1 MNLNKEKLNK
11 AYRTLAAFV
20 KTSSSG
26 FNGKRIIM
34 KAEKGLVTFKY
45 RDGSVICHYSI
56 PCDSN
61 ESFSYLVRLKCIGEA
76 TKFRG
81 DVDVSVSN
89 YLITFTDGTSSVTER
104 VVDSWENEPYPPL
117 VNNEE
122 NTITVNPAKF
132 WKMLK
137 CIKDIQ
143 YIPPQPDL
151 VKNMLYLTCSE
162 QRLTAVSMTGSF
174 VAKKMISVTGNSQ
187 INWSGML
194 VKRYIDLIQYVKDN
208 DSMTLHFHPN
218 CIEIESGDIYMCIV
232 LQHGCIA
239 NYDIALDANSASK
252 FSLMVKD
259 TVDYL
264 DELASIGTG
273 KLFCKGRKDNKIRF
287 EVEDGKNRILC
298 SVPLFEHSGDAFD
311 FQVDFKNFYDLL
323 NEVYDCS
330 IMTFKY
336 NPDDR
341 GIIFFSEDKSFLGA
355 IVQN

>member
-11 AYRTLAAFV
+11 AYRTLAAFA

-26 FNGKRIIM
+26 FNGKKIIM

-143 YIPPQPDL
+143 PMPQSTSD
-151 VKNMLYLTCSE
+151 KNMLFLTCTG
-162 QRLTAVSMTGSF
+162 QQLTAVSMTGSF

-194 VKRYIDLIQYVKDN
+194 VKRYIDLIQYIKDN
-208 DSMTLHFHPN
+208 DSMTLHFHQN

-341 GIIFFSEDKSFLGA
+341 GIIFFSEDKSFFGVIA
-355 IVQN
+355 QGE

>member
-1 MNLNKEKLNK
+1 
-11 AYRTLAAFV
+11 
-20 KTSSSG
+20 
-26 FNGKRIIM
+26 
-34 KAEKGLVTFKY
+34 
-45 RDGSVICHYSI
+45 
-56 PCDSN
+56 
-61 ESFSYLVRLKCIGEA
+61 
-76 TKFRG
+76 
-81 DVDVSVSN
+81 
-89 YLITFTDGTSSVTER
+89 
-104 VVDSWENEPYPPL
+104 
-117 VNNEE
+117 
-122 NTITVNPAKF
+122 
-132 WKMLK
+132 
-137 CIKDIQ
+137 
-143 YIPPQPDL
+143 
-151 VKNMLYLTCSE
+151 
-162 QRLTAVSMTGSF
+162 
-174 VAKKMISVTGNSQ
+174 
-187 INWSGML
+187 ML

-264 DELASIGTG
+264 DELASIGTE

-311 FQVDFKNFYDLL
+311 FQDKILSNCLQKNFYDLL

-355 IVQN
+355 IVQD